1 MRFADLHLERYGRF
15 EDCRLSFRAGS
26 PDFHMIYGPNE
37 AGKSTTLA
45 AVSDLLFGIPLR
57 SSYNFRFDYTLMRVG
72 ATLEEDG
79 QRLTCRRRKTP
90 RDLTLVDS
98 VEQPID
104 EGRLLPLL
112 HGVTRETFSSGF
124 SLDQAGLR
132 RGGEAMVEAS
142 SDLGQALFAAGS
154 GLTSIAEVQ
163 AALEEEADG
172 IWGRRAAA
180 RRTFTMAERQ
190 LKASLD
196 AMRDQQLRPKEWSD
210 ARALVEERE
219 QTLKDLREKLGL
231 LQAERIVAERLRR
244 ISPAMRLR
252 AAMLAALAEMGQVVA
267 FSPPEERRVEDALS
281 DLLRAELNR
290 VAAERRRNDVL
301 ERLKPLQ
308 VDSILALADRI
319 ERLMEERGTASK
331 GGIDLTRLEGERRG
345 MEERAA
351 RLRGELALSG
361 DLPSS
366 LAARKLRDIAQRHA
380 AALATLRSRTDDLE
394 DKRARAEPLRAE
406 LADAVLMEGLTTLT
420 AAISQAQALGGDF
433 DERCA
438 GERAT
443 AERAEADAQAALAA
457 LHPWQGDAARLAAL
471 PMVDDLE
478 IQAASEMELRAAAS
492 LEDLRAEERRLA
504 TELEQRD
511 LQRTQLAQT
520 GQAVSAAEVAKAR
533 SERDAV
539 WQDIDIYLR
548 HGQPLDR
555 PAAVAETY
563 ATAMDNADH
572 VADRRYETAE
582 ASARLTALDHDR
594 ELLVARRDAA
604 RQAIREAEA
613 AQTARWQSWEERL
626 RAQSLPTLAPL
637 PLRGW
642 FAQRQRALDGY
653 RAAIDARLQADWSR
667 DRRQEVM
674 TDLAKALNAPPATDR
689 LSALLTAADRQ
700 RMEGEALRQAVQDK
714 LSRLSG
720 LDEDI
725 VRLERQLEHDR
736 RAGQAAAEEWAEEQ
750 GRLAIRLDMGTID
763 GWLELVEEL
772 RATQEK
778 ISEHSHR
785 IAGITRDRAAFQA
798 AVAALATEVGLSP
811 DGDPAQILDALRA
824 RVADARAVAQE
835 ISSLTAEAKKH
846 QAEVDGAILDH
857 DLALEGI
864 TPLLS
869 RAGVE
874 TAVDLRPFLERSKA
888 HREHIARQTEAE
900 RQIVTEGDNR
910 PLADLIAEW
919 QACDPDTV
927 AVRSTDLDHEIGALT
942 PALTAAADALGE
954 ARKTFDT
961 LNQDSH
967 GAVDA
972 ANDAEAARAEMKDQA
987 EVFVLKRAQSL
998 MLRWAMDR
1006 YREQRQGPLLRRAS
1020 DLFRTLTLGR
1030 FAELKVDY
1038 EPATPRLLG
1047 LRADRVTLV
1056 PIDGMSEGT
1065 ADQLF
1070 LALRLAAVEQS
1081 IAAGVRLPFLADDL
1095 FVNFDDE
1102 RAEAG
1107 LRVLAELAASTQV
1120 LFFTHHAHLRDI
1132 GRRAVSADLLS
1143 ECVLA

>member
-15 EDCRLSFRAGS
+15 EDCQLSFRAGV

-57 SSYNFRFDYTLMRVG
+57 SAYNFRFDYALMRIG

-79 QRLTCRRRKTP
+79 QRLACRRRKT
-90 RDLTLVDS
+90 RDHSLIDAS
-98 VEQPID
+98 DQPLD
-104 EGRLLPLL
+104 EGRLSALL

-154 GLTSIAEVQ
+154 GLTGIAEVL
-163 AALEEEADG
+163 AALEEEASG
-172 IWGRRAAA
+172 IWGKRAAA
-180 RRTFTMAERQ
+180 KRTFTMAERQ
-190 LKASLD
+190 LKASTD
-196 AMRDQQLRPKEWSD
+196 ALRDQQLKPKEWSD

-219 QTLKDLREKLGL
+219 QALKNLREKLAL
-231 LQAERIVAERLRR
+231 LQTERIAAERLRR
-244 ISPAMRLR
+244 ISPAMRQREATLVV
-252 AAMLAALAEMGQVVA
+252 LAEMEQVVK
-267 FSPPEERRVEDALS
+267 FTSVEEES
-281 DLLRAELNR
+281 AEVFLMRIAKAEQNR
-290 VAAERRRNDVL
+290 VAAERRRDDVL

-308 VDSILALADRI
+308 VDPILALADRI
-319 ERLMEERGTASK
+319 ERLTEERGTASK

-351 RLRGELALSG
+351 RLRTELALSG

-366 LAARKLRDIAQRHA
+366 LVARKLRDIAQRHA
-380 AALATLRSRTDDLE
+380 AALASLRSRTDDVE
-394 DKRARAEPLRAE
+394 DKRAQAEPLRVE
-406 LADAVLMEGLTTLT
+406 LADAVLMEGLTVLT
-420 AAISQAQALGGDF
+420 AAISQAQALGEDF

-438 GERAT
+438 VERAT
-443 AERAEADAQAALAA
+443 AERAEAEAQAALAA
-457 LHPWQGDAARLAAL
+457 LRPWQGDAAGLAAL
-471 PMVDDLE
+471 PIVDDLE
-478 IQAASEMELRAAAS
+478 IQAASEAELRAAAG

-504 TELEQRD
+504 TELEQRN
-511 LQRTQLAQT
+511 LQRVQLAQT
-520 GQAVSAAEVAKAR
+520 GQAVSAAEVEEAR
-533 SERDAV
+533 SQRDAV
-539 WQDIDIYLR
+539 WQDIDSHLR
-548 HGQPLDR
+548 EGRPLDR

-563 ATAMDNADH
+563 ATAVGNADH
-572 VADRRYETAE
+572 VVDRRYETAE
-582 ASARLTALDHDR
+582 ASARLTALDQDR
-594 ELLVARRDAA
+594 ERLISRQNAIRDAVG
-604 RQAIREAEA
+604 EAEA
-613 AQTARWQSWEERL
+613 SSEARRLAWEERL
-626 RAQSLPTLAPL
+626 QSQALPPLAPL
-637 PLRGW
+637 PLRAW
-642 FAQRQRALDGY
+642 LAQRQRALEGHW
-653 RAAIDARLQADWSR
+653 AAIDARQR
-667 DRRQEVM
+667 VDRARERGQRAM
-674 TDLAKALNAPPATDR
+674 SDLAQVLKAPPVTDR
-689 LSALLTAADRQ
+689 LSVLLATADREKQ
-700 RMEGEALRQAVQDK
+700 EGEALHQAFREKRTRLTSLDEEISRLQRQLERDKQAVQ
-714 LSRLSG
+714 
-720 LDEDI
+720 
-725 VRLERQLEHDR
+725 
-736 RAGQAAAEEWAEEQ
+736 AAAQEWAEEQ
-750 GRLAIRLDMGTID
+750 ERLAVRLDMGTID

-798 AVAALATEVGLSP
+798 AVAALALEVGLDP
-811 DGDPAQILDALRA
+811 DGNPAQILDVLRA
-824 RVADARAVAQE
+824 RVADARVVAQE
-835 ISSLTAEAKKH
+835 ISSLKAEAKKH

-864 TPLLS
+864 TPLMA

-874 TAVDLRPFLERSKA
+874 TAADLRPFLERSKT

-900 RQIVTEGDNR
+900 RQIVAEGDNR

-927 AVRSTDLDHEIGALT
+927 AVRATDLDHELRALT
-942 PALTAAADALGE
+942 PTLTAAADALGE

-961 LNQDSH
+961 LDQGSH

-972 ANDAEAARAEMKDQA
+972 ATDAEAARAEMKAQA
-987 EVFVLKRAQSL
+987 EVYVLKRAQSL

-1038 EPATPRLLG
+1038 EPTTPRLLG
-1047 LRADRVTLV
+1047 LREDKVTLV

-1107 LRVLAELAASTQV
+1107 LRVLAELASSTQV

-1132 GRRAVSADLLS
+1132 GRRAVGADLLS
-1143 ECVLA
+1143 ECAMA